1 MNNQEKVIYK
11 AIQTYPQ
18 LTTKAIS
25 EMIGMPKDAF
35 NYHATSLRDMGLIEH
50 SEIDKKRV
58 WITKSNTQRTLL
70 TRKWDADLTIGNSN
84 TAQ

>member
-1 MNNQEKVIYK
+1 MTNQEKVIYK

-35 NYHATSLRDMGLIEH
+35 NYHANSLRDLGLIEH
-50 SEIDKKRV
+50 SEIDKKKV

-70 TRKWDADLTIGNSN
+70 TKAWDRHLVIGSPN
-84 TAQ
+84 TVQ